1 MAFIN
6 FPSTAQPDTIKRIAM
21 FAGTAVRDLVL
32 RQSNDLGNLMLIQ
45 SDAHTAY
52 DDIYWGIE
60 ALNENGK
67 V

>member
-1 MAFIN
+1 MAFIDLC
-6 FPSTAQPDTIKRIAM
+6 STAQPDTIKCIAM
-21 FAGTAVRDLVL
+21 LTGTAVCDLVL
-32 RQSNDLGNLMLIQ
+32 EQLNGLGNLMLIQ